1 MQTVAKSILVLGL
14 CLAAGVVFGQ
24 GFRGQGF
31 RGERFGGGRR
41 RGSERP
47 VSADEIPQR
56 VARTEEFLRG
66 LDTNHN
72 GTIEANEV
80 SGGQEFMM
88 QRLFSHMGIEPRYPI
103 AISEI
108 KQGLTTYYQKQA
120 GITPTAG
127 SASGAAG
134 PPPKEAAAAT
144 APEAKAA
151 ATAAPAVGGQ
161 SGSPAGAAPAGTAA
175 DGQSAAAP
183 EANGQSAAAEAA
195 PAAAGPAKPTVKKSG
210 RFLTARER
218 LPSGLPAWF
227 IEKDVNGDGQVTMAE
242 FASEW
247 TPEIAAEFNRY
258 DLNHDGVITAA
269 ECLKVEKK
277 RAHSSAPEGSA
288 R

>member
-1 MQTVAKSILVLGL
+1 MQTVAKSLVLL
-14 CLAAGVVFGQ
+14 VVCLAAGMVF
-24 GFRGQGF
+24 GQGF

-41 RGSERP
+41 RGNDRP
-47 VSADEIPQR
+47 VPADEIPQR

-72 GTIEANEV
+72 GMIDAEEV
-80 SGGQEFMM
+80 SGGQKSFME
-88 QRLFSHMGIEPRYPI
+88 RIFSHMGIEPRYPI

-120 GITPTAG
+120 GITPAAG
-127 SASGAAG
+127 NGSGTGG
-134 PPPKEAAAAT
+134 PPPKDASGPPPADPRAG
-144 APEAKAA
+144 AP
-151 ATAAPAVGGQ
+151 AAPAVGGPP
-161 SGSPAGAAPAGTAA
+161 GSPAGAAAPGPRADDQSPAA
-175 DGQSAAAP
+175 DAAADT
-183 EANGQSAAAEAA
+183 NGQSPAADAA
-195 PAAAGPAKPTVKKSG
+195 PAATGPAKPAPKKSG

-247 TPEIAAEFNRY
+247 TPEVAAEFNRY

-269 ECLKVEKK
+269 ECLKVEKQ
-277 RAHSSAPEGSA
+277 RSQSSAPGGSA